1 MAGKTVRGIAYMCP
15 ASCSRYEDATGF
27 DYSREPEVTPPAGD
41 GQAGTIVAFL
51 LAKRPGTTF
60 NPETGIFEAPKNARG
75 VAYLHESSDA
85 FECSENYALNWG
97 RSDQSAVT
105 VSYRAPK
112 DCNWKGTR
120 LRPAVPPD
128 LSPGPASF
136 PSWTWDVERTY
147 PNGYIVL
154 PDAGEEET
162 REKAYYP
169 LGESVNK
176 AFWHIFC
183 APGTYVGAMERLA
196 VSGGGIRER
205 LLTRQFATPNITGGR
220 IVSRDG
226 DLDYTVEIFGQEFQ
240 IKASDYRE
248 WSPGDWV
255 FIMPD
260 LCSQAEHPG
269 TSECLGDR
277 DDMKLFGPEDIFDP
291 EGVSLIIVPLQLGAL
306 GPSFPVSIVGQAE
319 WGAFLGACIMRASI
333 IEVSSVYP
341 RADIE
346 IEGAGRV
353 NDVPI
358 KYIGRGQTTDAESQR
373 FFGPDQEVLVFNKSG
388 KQEPSA
394 HEIVIFHACKPVM
407 PVLYFYSDRTKQAFL
422 WDTETNDFPVG
433 VTNGSGIPITSWPVN
448 WQDLEAWMTANL
460 EQKST
465 SNTILWD
472 YPREDYCEGGEPCV
486 ADSFNLGPGP
496 YQNPTTQAVD
506 DMCAGPHPRHQ
517 TCDWRDNHG
526 TRRSDYPEQPAG
538 YYYLPAAITVTFD
551 CNGSIAFGNRYRVGW
566 KEDLSL
572 YEDFV
577 MAGYG
582 AVSGNGNH
590 HCFEGG
596 TDPLG
601 EHDDIVMTDD
611 HFQERTESASINV
624 TAPGGLSNLSGDWRR
639 HTIEHGQVMWYLIGD
654 NPDAQYT
661 GKFSRTL
668 DDTADNINHQILC
681 SGLSGLGW
689 NDWAKLLIWATFD
702 SGVVTGSEEIDRR
715 PDAVNFNVQCL
726 QGDVTEGV
734 AFENLNPFTMPLNP
748 ELASAVKNLML
759 DPEGEYLSEEKIGGP
774 YGGALIGGIRI
785 CMPGTGGLFTM
796 PAVTLYDWK

>member
-15 ASCSRYEDATGF
+15 ANCSRYEDATGF
-27 DYSREPEVTPPAGD
+27 DYSREPEVSPPAGD

-60 NPETGIFEAPKNARG
+60 NPETGKFEAPKNTRG

-85 FECSENYALNWG
+85 FECSEDYALDWG

-136 PSWTWDVERTY
+136 PSWTWEVERTY

-154 PDAGEEET
+154 PDAGDGET
-162 REKAYYP
+162 KEKAYHP
-169 LGESVNK
+169 LGESVHK

-183 APGTYVGAMERLA
+183 APGTYVGALERLA
-196 VSGGGIRER
+196 IPGGGVRER
-205 LLTRQFATPNITGGR
+205 LLTRKFATPNITGGR

-226 DLDYTVEIFGQEFQ
+226 ELDYTVEIFGREYQV
-240 IKASDYRE
+240 KASDYRE

-255 FIMPD
+255 FVMPNR
-260 LCSQAEHPG
+260 CSQAEHPG

-277 DDMKLFGPEDIFDP
+277 DNMKLFGPEDVFDP

-306 GPSFPVSIVGQAE
+306 GPAFPVSIVGQAE

-333 IEVSSVYP
+333 IEVSPVYP

-346 IEGAGRV
+346 VEGLGRV
-353 NDVPI
+353 DDVPI
-358 KYIGRGQTTDAESQR
+358 KYIGRGETSDAESQR
-373 FFGPDQEVLVFNKSG
+373 FFGPDQEVMVFNKSG

-394 HEIVIFHACKPVM
+394 HEIVVFHACKPVM
-407 PVLYFYSDRTKQAFL
+407 PVLYFYLDRTHMAFL

-433 VTNGSGIPITSWPVN
+433 VTDGAGNVITSWPVP
-448 WQDLEAWMTANL
+448 WLDLDAWMTANL

-465 SNTILWD
+465 NNTILWD
-472 YPREDYCEGGEPCV
+472 YPRAEYCDGDDCIAGTNNIQLT
-486 ADSFNLGPGP
+486 AIMD
-496 YQNPTTQAVD
+496 PTTQTED
-506 DMCAGPHPRHQ
+506 DVCAGPHPNHN

-526 TRRSDYPEQPAG
+526 TKYTNCSEWPVG
-538 YYYLPAAITVTFD
+538 YYAGVGTVDFGLS
-551 CNGSIAFGNRYRVGW
+551 GSIAFGNRYRLAW
-566 KEDLSL
+566 SEDLAQ
-572 YEDFV
+572 YEDFELN
-577 MAGYG
+577 G
-582 AVSGNGNH
+582 SGSVTGSGLFQ
-590 HCFEGG
+590 CYTGG

-601 EHDDIVMTDD
+601 IITDVLKTSD
-611 HFQERTESASINV
+611 LYWTRTEQAEV
-624 TAPGGLSNLSGDWRR
+624 TMSAPGGLANMSGDLRR
-639 HTIEHGQVMWYLIGD
+639 FEIYHRQVLWHLIGSGLGAYVD
-654 NPDAQYT
+654 TT
-661 GKFSRTL
+661 GRIC
-668 DDTADNINHQILC
+668 DDEINQINYQILC

-689 NDWAKLLIWATFD
+689 NNWAKLLIWATFD
-702 SGVVTGSEEIDRR
+702 SGVTTDAANIDRE
-715 PDAVNFNVQCL
+715 PDSGNFSVQCL
-726 QGDVTEGV
+726 QGDVTDGTPFAEI
-734 AFENLNPFTMPLNP
+734 NPFSMPENP
-748 ELASAVKNLML
+748 ELAAAVKDLML
-759 DPEGEYLSEEKIGGP
+759 DPKGEYLSSEKISGP
-774 YGGALIGGIRI
+774 YGGALVGNVWV
-785 CMPGTGGLFTM
+785 CMPGTGGLFIM